1 MCHVR
6 FTWSVAKFEVNRDKH
21 GVSFEEARTCFE
33 DPRQIAW
40 YDPDHSDDED
50 RELLIGH
57 SSSGR
62 LLLVSYTVREPDVRI
77 ISARRATPRETHIY
91 AQGI

>member
-1 MCHVR
+1 MRGMR
-6 FTWSVAKFEVNRDKH
+6 FTWSGSKAAANRDKH
-21 GVSFEEARTCFE
+21 GVSFEEARSCFA
-33 DPRQIAW
+33 DLRQVVW

-57 SSSGR
+57 SNVGR
-62 LLLVSYTVREPDVRI
+62 LLIVSYTLRGSGVRL
-77 ISARRATPRETHIY
+77 ISARRATPHEARTY